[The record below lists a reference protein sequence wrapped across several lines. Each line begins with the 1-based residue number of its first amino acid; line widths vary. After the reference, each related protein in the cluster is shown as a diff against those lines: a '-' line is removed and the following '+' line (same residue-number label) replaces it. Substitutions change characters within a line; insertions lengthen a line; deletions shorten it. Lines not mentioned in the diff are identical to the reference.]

1 VAHTVNSV
9 KCSLWQSER
18 NNIMKLTNPEVIRNI
33 MSKSGIKFNKGLG
46 QNFLTDDSVLEDIVL
61 GSDIDENTAVIEVGP
76 GIGCLTQA
84 LAEKA
89 GKVVSI
95 EIDKGLIPLLNSL
108 FVAYNN
114 VEIVEGDILK
124 TDLKA
129 LISTF
134 GDMKVRV
141 AANLPYYIT
150 TPIIMKLL
158 EEDLPILSI
167 TVMVQKEVAERIV
180 AKPGGKDYGALS
192 VAVQYYSDAE
202 IIREVPADCFMP
214 PPKVDSAVVKMVL
227 GKKDLGVEEKKFF
240 RLVKAAFAQ
249 RRKTLINSI
258 DGSNFYQMN
267 KQQLKE
273 AVESIGLDEKV
284 RGEVLSLEQF
294 AQLANIIQ

>member
-1 VAHTVNSV
+1 
-9 KCSLWQSER
+9 
-18 NNIMKLTNPEVIRNI
+18 MKLTNPEVIRNI

-108 FVAYNN
+108 FVAYSN

-129 LISTF
+129 LISSL

-192 VAVQYYSDAE
+192 VAVQYYSDAQ
-202 IIREVPADCFMP
+202 IIREVPSECFMP
-214 PPKVDSAVVKMVL
+214 PPKEDSAVVRMVL
-227 GKKDLGVEEKKFF
+227 GKKDLGVDEKKFF

-258 DGSNFYQMN
+258 AGSNFYKMD
-267 KQQLKE
+267 KAQLRE
-273 AVESIGLDEKV
+273 AIESIGLDEKV

-294 AQLANIIQ
+294 ASLANIIE

>member
-1 VAHTVNSV
+1 
-9 KCSLWQSER
+9 
-18 NNIMKLTNPEVIRNI
+18 MKLTNPEVIRNI

>member
-1 VAHTVNSV
+1 
-9 KCSLWQSER
+9 
-18 NNIMKLTNPEVIRNI
+18 MKLTNPEVIRNI

-46 QNFLTDDSVLEDIVL
+46 QNFLTDDSVLADIVD

-89 GKVVSI
+89 GKVTSI

-202 IIREVPADCFMP
+202 IIREVPAECFMP

-227 GKKDLGVEEKKFF
+227 GKKNLGVDEKKFF

-294 AQLANIIQ
+294 AQLANIIK

>member
-1 VAHTVNSV
+1 
-9 KCSLWQSER
+9 
-18 NNIMKLTNPEVIRNI
+18 MKLTNPEVIRNI

-46 QNFLTDDSVLEDIVL
+46 QNFLTDDSVLADIVE
-61 GSDIDENTAVIEVGP
+61 GSQIDENTAVIEVGP

-95 EIDKGLIPLLNSL
+95 EIDKGLIPLLHDL
-108 FVAYNN
+108 FIAYNN
-114 VEIVEGDILK
+114 VEIIEGDILK
-124 TDLKA
+124 TDLNA
-129 LISTF
+129 LIASF

-167 TVMVQKEVAERIV
+167 TVMVQKEVAQRIV

-227 GKKDLGVEEKKFF
+227 GKKDLGVDEKKFF

-273 AVESIGLDEKV
+273 AVEGIGLDERV

-294 AQLANIIQ
+294 AQLANIIS

>member
-1 VAHTVNSV
+1 
-9 KCSLWQSER
+9 
-18 NNIMKLTNPEVIRNI
+18 MKLTNPEVIHSI
-33 MSKSGIKFNKGLG
+33 MSKSGIKFKKGLG
-46 QNFLTDDSVLEDIVL
+46 QNFLIDDSVLEDIVV
-61 GSDIDENTAVIEVGP
+61 GSEITENTAVIEVGP

-95 EIDKGLIPLLNSL
+95 EIDRGLVPLLNSL

-114 VEIVEGDILK
+114 VEIIEGDILK
-124 TDLKA
+124 TDLIP
-129 LISTF
+129 LIESF
-134 GDMKVRV
+134 GDMEVRV

-158 EEDLPILSI
+158 EEDLPIRSI

-180 AKPGGKDYGALS
+180 AKPGGKEYGALS
-192 VAVQYYSDAE
+192 VAVQYYSDAQ
-202 IIREVPADCFMP
+202 IIRVVSSECFMP
-214 PPKVDSAVVKMVL
+214 PPKVDSAVVKMVI
-227 GKKDLGVEEKKFF
+227 GKKDLGVDEKKFF

-258 DGSNFYQMN
+258 SGSNFYKMD
-267 KQQLKE
+267 KAQLKE
-273 AVESIGLDEKV
+273 AIESIGLNEKV

-294 AQLANIIQ
+294 AQLANIVE

>member
-1 VAHTVNSV
+1 
-9 KCSLWQSER
+9 
-18 NNIMKLTNPEVIRNI
+18 MKLTNSEVIRNI

-46 QNFLTDDSVLEDIVL
+46 QNFLTDDSVLADIVD
-61 GSDIDENTAVIEVGP
+61 GSQIDENTAVIEVGP

-129 LISTF
+129 LISNF

-192 VAVQYYSDAE
+192 VAVQYYSEAE
-202 IIREVPADCFMP
+202 IIREVPAECFMP

-227 GKKDLGVEEKKFF
+227 GKKDLGVDEKKFF

-294 AQLANIIQ
+294 AQLANIIK